1 MLLEMSRHLLD
12 VMESVEREMKMSAL
26 RVPSARLF
34 GTNVISSEVRRSRDA
49 APRIEYHVH

>member
-1 MLLEMSRHLLD
+1 MSRHLLD
-12 VMESVEREMKMSAL
+12 VMESVEREMKMMSAL

-49 APRIEYHVH
+49 ALRIEYHVH